1 MPENNDNVGASL
13 ELEVPNFYG
22 EFKLISIED
31 IAIDVYKNSRN
42 DFSYTPLLLV
52 DWVKFKQDLDLLN
65 QAATETLEIPIL
77 LRFKNDKIDA
87 ELITAIRNL
96 GGIVSNLTILPH
108 TFFKLTA
115 KIGGVEQILNVSD
128 IPVSEDGI
136 SLTRKYNITSP
147 QMYKVRGK
155 IAELQYFY
163 KWRSLGEQMQ
173 GELYSDG
180 FTYTSNY
187 IKALATFLS
196 DTSIR
201 KELVGDETIV
211 DKTILNNSTSGAG
224 ASISLPGISIGG
236 GATTSSGGSEK
247 FKKRFL
253 NRNYIADFLNH
264 YKSDL
269 RIEATASPEQI
280 KYVLDNLVTRLF
292 DLGSKVSVEF
302 KKLEAD
308 EYALIVA
315 EADYTRIGK
324 IKAQDILKYKPDF
337 EKIDD
342 QEGKVKVDGVEIPI
356 KKNSTYKSKDDV
368 EWTYDGEML
377 IPTKVNMVLLSDSR
391 LSNEFDF
398 SSLLISKDGRR
409 STVTKFIYPSVWLAD
424 NSTKVTQP
432 AQEISN
438 PIGAIVA
445 FAGSKT
451 EQPPGWELCDGK
463 LMNSVDYIELFKV
476 IGCRW
481 GKGLNEGEFMLPNLQ
496 GMFLRGTDYSKVI
509 DPDVGAR
516 SNSLGETGEVGS
528 FQSDAL
534 QNITGN
540 ISGIKCDNNG
550 LGADGAFTPAAY
562 TGDGDGGEP
571 RTCFNVNFNSAK
583 VVRTSSE
590 TRPKN
595 AYVNYLIRAK

>member
-13 ELEVPNFYG
+13 ELEVPNF
-22 EFKLISIED
+22 FTHVKLTSID
-31 IAIDVYKNSRN
+31 DVAIDVYKNSKN

-52 DWVKFKQDLDLLN
+52 DWIQFKQNLDLLD
-65 QAATETLEIPIL
+65 QTATEILEIPIL
-77 LRFKNDKIDA
+77 LRFKNDKVDA
-87 ELITAIRNL
+87 ELRTAIRSL
-96 GGIVSNLTILPH
+96 GVVVSNLTVLPH

-115 KIGGVEQILNVSD
+115 KIGGADQILNASD

-136 SLTRKYNITSP
+136 SLTRKYNITTP
-147 QMYKVRGK
+147 QMYRVRGK
-155 IAELQYFY
+155 IAELHDFY
-163 KWRSLGEQMQ
+163 KWRGLGEQLR

-201 KELVGDETIV
+201 KELVGDESII
-211 DKTILNNSTSGAG
+211 DKTIVKNSTSGVG
-224 ASISLPGISIGG
+224 ASISFPGISIGG
-236 GATTSSGGSEK
+236 GATSNDAESEK

-253 NRNYIADFLNH
+253 NRNYISDFLSS
-264 YKSDL
+264 YKSKL
-269 RIEATASPEQI
+269 SIEATASPEQI

-324 IKAQDILKYKPDF
+324 IKVQDVLKYKPDF

-342 QEGKVKVDGVEIPI
+342 QKGKIKVDGIEISVE
-356 KKNSTYKSKDDV
+356 KNNTYKNKDDV
-368 EWTYDGEML
+368 EWMYNGEML

-398 SSLLISKDGRR
+398 SSMLISKDGRR

-424 NSTKVTQP
+424 NSSKVTQP

-463 LMNSVDYIELFKV
+463 LMNSIDYIELFKI
-476 IGCRW
+476 IGYRW
-481 GKGLNEGEFMLPNLQ
+481 GKGINEGEFMLPNLE
-496 GMFLRGTDYSKVI
+496 GVFLRGTDYSKVV
-509 DPDVGAR
+509 DPDVGVR
-516 SNSLGETGEVGS
+516 SNSMGETGEVGS
-528 FQSDAL
+528 FQSDTL

-562 TGDGDGGEP
+562 TGDGDGGES
-571 RTCFNVNFNSAK
+571 RTCFNVSFNAAK